1 MKNDFPNITE
11 NLVLNFCNTKI
22 LKQGKLVDLF
32 NTIDSF
38 KLWLEIPIDKNEDYN
53 RQLSVMYSCL
63 DTSLNIEDVKQLRE
77 ELSKIFTRVIHD
89 VDTIDDV
96 KEEIESFIGSSPFTL
111 IFVDKDPL
119 MIPVEKGI
127 MGMKTILFLSLVS
140 LIQSDEL
147 KKLTKCANE
156 ECPLFFI
163 NQSGRRKWCS
173 MKLCGNRNKVE
184 KFLNKAKDN

>member
-63 DTSLNIEDVKQLRE
+63 DTSLDIEDVKQLRE
-77 ELSKIFTRVIHD
+77 ELSKIFTRVLHD
-89 VDTIDDV
+89 VDTIDNV
-96 KEEIESFIGSSPFTL
+96 KAEIESFIGSSPFTL

-127 MGMKTILFLSLVS
+127 IGMKTILFLSLVS

>member
-63 DTSLNIEDVKQLRE
+63 DTSLNIEDVKQLRRA
-77 ELSKIFTRVIHD
+77 L
-89 VDTIDDV
+89 
-96 KEEIESFIGSSPFTL
+96 
-111 IFVDKDPL
+111 
-119 MIPVEKGI
+119 
-127 MGMKTILFLSLVS
+127 
-140 LIQSDEL
+140 
-147 KKLTKCANE
+147 
-156 ECPLFFI
+156 
-163 NQSGRRKWCS
+163 
-173 MKLCGNRNKVE
+173 
-184 KFLNKAKDN
+184 

>member
-77 ELSKIFTRVIHD
+77 ELSKIFTRVIND
-89 VDTIDDV
+89 ADTIDDV
-96 KEEIESFIGSSPFTL
+96 KSEIESFIGSSPFTL
-111 IFVDKDPL
+111 IFVDNDPL

-127 MGMKTILFLSLVS
+127 IGIKTILFLSLVS

-147 KKLTKCANE
+147 KN
-156 ECPLFFI
+156 
-163 NQSGRRKWCS
+163 
-173 MKLCGNRNKVE
+173 
-184 KFLNKAKDN
+184 

>member
-32 NTIDSF
+32 KTIDSF

-63 DTSLNIEDVKQLRE
+63 DTSLDIEDVKQLRE
-77 ELSKIFTRVIHD
+77 ELSKIFTRVIND

-127 MGMKTILFLSLVS
+127 MGMKTILFLSLIS

-163 NQSGRRKWCS
+163 NQSSRRKWCS

>member
-89 VDTIDDV
+89 VDTIDNV
-96 KEEIESFIGSSPFTL
+96 KAEIESFIGSSPFTL

-127 MGMKTILFLSLVS
+127 IGMKTILFLSLVS

-147 KKLTKCANE
+147 KKLAKCANE

-184 KFLNKAKDN
+184 KFLNKAKNN